1 MAKKTL
7 HCFVLLFSVFR
18 SIDSSK
24 QHSIIVAPPKQFLK
38 PYTNVNHKYTNAFHK
53 DALRDRKLFGFSDY
67 NSENRKVIN
76 THQSI
81 RPDLKPLNVKQRPSY
96 SKISRALEA
105 TKKLGGFKKRPKYTN
120 IDRQKPEKDFLDA
133 SRFDDDYDD
142 LIFIDTV
149 NHNVHLPIFILLAK
163 PISS

>member
-1 MAKKTL
+1 MAKKTFKS
-7 HCFVLLFSVFR
+7 FVLIFSVLR
-18 SIDSSK
+18 SVDSSK
-24 QHSIIVAPPKQFLK
+24 QHSVIVAPPKQFQNS
-38 PYTNVNHKYTNAFHK
+38 YSTNVVHKYTNAFHK

-67 NSENRKVIN
+67 KSDNRKVFN

-96 SKISRALEA
+96 SKISRAIEVSKKIEA
-105 TKKLGGFKKRPKYTN
+105 VIKRPTYTN
-120 IDRQKPEKDFLDA
+120 IDRQKPQKDFLDA

-149 NHNVHLPIFILLAK
+149 NWNVNPLTYL
-163 PISS
+163 